1 MYQLITVVRV
11 KTPEYRDMAFSAMTI
26 WVSSESVEA
35 VSRKEMQGRKLN
47 SVPAIPAPLFSFLSA
62 NCNLNFAHTLGLL

>member
-1 MYQLITVVRV
+1 
-11 KTPEYRDMAFSAMTI
+11 MAFSAMII

-35 VSRKEMQGRKLN
+35 ISRKEKQGKKLN

-62 NCNLNFAHTLGLL
+62 NCNLNFAQTLGLL

>member
-1 MYQLITVVRV
+1 
-11 KTPEYRDMAFSAMTI
+11 MAFSALTI

-35 VSRKEMQGRKLN
+35 VSRKKMHGKKLN

-62 NCNLNFAHTLGLL
+62 NYNLNFAQTLGLL